1 MVMIN
6 EIFDKKAVED
16 LKIGDEL
23 PYDVIED
30 IIAYMRNDNK
40 FYRQNT
46 YPAMCNVQE
55 KVQNGGK
62 FSKKSLFP
70 MIEKACESYC
80 AEYNIPKRSDE
91 LMSDA
96 DKMEC
101 ASRLLNAEKEAFRNK
116 EY

>member
-1 MVMIN
+1 MIN
-6 EIFDKKAVED
+6 EIFDKKSVED

-30 IIAYMRNDNK
+30 IIAYMRNDKN
-40 FYRQNT
+40 FYRKNT
-46 YPAMCNVQE
+46 YPAMCDVQE

-62 FSKKSLFP
+62 FDKKALFP

-80 AEYNIPKRSDE
+80 SEYNVGKRPDE
-91 LMSDA
+91 MLTDA